1 MKIYFH
7 NAFVKHYRKRIVVN
21 RKLDLKAEERISQF
35 KQNPQSP
42 VLKDHQ
48 LSGAKRHM
56 RSFWIAGD
64 IRIIYRIISAG
75 EIEFM
80 DIGSH
85 NQVY

>member
-7 NAFVKHYRKRIVVN
+7 NVFVKHYRKRIVVN
-21 RKLDLKAEERISQF
+21 HKLDLKAEERIFQF
-35 KQNPQSP
+35 KQNPQNP

-64 IRIIYRIISAG
+64 IRIR
-75 EIEFM
+75 
-80 DIGSH
+80 
-85 NQVY
+85 